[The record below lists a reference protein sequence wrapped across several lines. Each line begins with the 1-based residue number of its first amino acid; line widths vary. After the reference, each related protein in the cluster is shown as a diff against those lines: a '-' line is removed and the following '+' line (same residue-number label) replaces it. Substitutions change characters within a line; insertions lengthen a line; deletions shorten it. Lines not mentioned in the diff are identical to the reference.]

1 MNILLCG
8 ANGFIGRHLEQAL
21 SAAGHHVVRGVRT
34 PRSCSDIAIDYV
46 HDTCAEAWLPRLAA
60 IDAVINAVGILNEEG
75 KSTFNALHRDAP
87 VALFDACLQAKV
99 RHVVQISALGG
110 EQEEDCLTPYLRSKR
125 EADAHLMGLPL
136 DWTILRP
143 SLIVGADGESS
154 RVFRTLASM
163 PMIGLPG
170 KGAQKLQPVHIDDVG
185 AAVIHILA
193 SPAPS
198 RQVINAV
205 GPEAMTYKKMLD
217 HYRRAMA
224 LATPLYLP
232 IPMRLMHLL
241 ARLSSKLPQ
250 RLLSEDT
257 LIMLEQGNTAAPDPF
272 QQKVGRLLKGP
283 DRWFSAMPPDML
295 RAEASWRWIRPAFQ
309 LTLALVWIVT
319 GILSMGIYPV
329 EDSYAL
335 LAQVGLQG
343 VLASM
348 ALYGAALLDIG
359 LGIATLVRPGR
370 WLWRMQIA
378 IMAGYTVII
387 SFFLPEFWLHP
398 FGPILKNLPILA
410 LLIALDATEGK

>member
-1 MNILLCG
+1 MNIFLCG

-34 PRSCSDIAIDYV
+34 PRSGSDIAIDYV
-46 HDTCAEAWLPRLAA
+46 HDTCVEAWLPRLVAM
-60 IDAVINAVGILNEEG
+60 DAVINAVGILNEEG
-75 KSTFNALHRDAP
+75 QSTFNALHRDAP
-87 VALFDACLQAKV
+87 TALFDACLQAKV

-110 EQEEDCLTPYLRSKR
+110 EQQAECLTPYLRSKR

-163 PMIGLPG
+163 PVIGLPG
-170 KGAQKLQPVHIDDVG
+170 KGAQELQPVHIDDVCV
-185 AAVIHILA
+185 AVVNILA
-193 SPAPS
+193 SSAPG

-205 GPEAMTYKKMLD
+205 GPEAMTYKKMLE
-217 HYRRAMA
+217 HYRHAMA

-232 IPMRLMHLL
+232 IPMTLVHFF
-241 ARLSSKLPQ
+241 ARLTSKLPQ
-250 RLLSEDT
+250 HLLSEDT
-257 LIMLEQGNTAAPDPF
+257 LIMLEQGNTADPAPF

-283 DRWFSAMPPDML
+283 DQWFSAMPPDML
-295 RAEASWRWIRPAFQ
+295 RMEASWRWIRPVFQ

-343 VLASM
+343 AFASV